1 MFLFS
6 TLITKITNRNRNY
19 DIWVWYLYKCI
30 LPFNASLR
38 KGNVY
43 LSNHGCYYTQACHQV
58 VFIRFLFVKNACC
71 WKFSM
76 NMVSLLL
83 TVTHAQFI
91 LSVPRWRVH
100 ALFCISVCRFGF
112 RSPYV
117 VFDKCPVLFIFWMFL
132 VYSLL
137 WYFFMIISFNTFV
150 LPILM
155 GVFGQY
161 YFNAMHDCYSEC

>member
-1 MFLFS
+1 MY
-6 TLITKITNRNRNY
+6 ICPIMVAIYN
-19 DIWVWYLYKCI
+19 
-30 LPFNASLR
+30 
-38 KGNVY
+38 
-43 LSNHGCYYTQACHQV
+43 TQACHQV

-117 VFDKCPVLFIFWMFL
+117 VSTSVLF
-132 VYSLL
+132 SLYFECS
-137 WYFFMIISFNTFV
+137 WFIHYCDIFFMIISFNTFV